1 MGIGNVCQTIR
12 YGDKKQRE
20 KGDRKG
26 AKETKNCR
34 VSLMI
39 PCLFAFRVD
48 LLKVVPCVVR
58 NCWHYSRDIE

>member
-1 MGIGNVCQTIR
+1 MGIGNVCQSIR
-12 YGDKKQRE
+12 YCDKKQRG

-39 PCLFAFRVD
+39 PCLFVFRVD
-48 LLKVVPCVVR
+48 FKVVPCVGR
-58 NCWHYSRDIE
+58 NCWQYSRDIE